1 MKRKLLYGAVLVS
14 SAMLVACGGSS
25 SSEPDKGKS
34 NPIEDKGSSK
44 VIDLAAT
51 DEGLYVAA
59 RFALDNSLFWEHFVG
74 ASPEAPGWEAGEG
87 GSSFEGCFNASP
99 VANTVSVFGEN
110 IAVYQCNEETAED
123 GYNVKGIKTTGIK
136 LDTSQWLGYYSLS
149 GDSDN
154 TPHTYKDDDLSA
166 EINAELFVKANG
178 SANPYESHGSA
189 NPYESHGS
197 ANPYESQRNYFVDI
211 KQTETFGEYVRGQTL
226 KLGASREVPFEVFV
240 RDGLYDIEGPIS
252 LALRKGNIECRFS
265 ISTLKTIEK
274 PELEFEPIS
283 NSYDPDELE
292 LVAIRGGKLKLDG
305 NTIVFG
311 NDGESATVNSK
322 PVDLDKVDE
331 LFSECGEEG

>member
-1 MKRKLLYGAVLVS
+1 IFVRWQRITKMKTKLLYGAVLFS

-25 SSEPDKGKS
+25 SSELDKGKS
-34 NPIEDKGSSK
+34 NPIKDKGPSK

-51 DEGLYVAA
+51 NEGLYVAA

-154 TPHTYKDDDLSA
+154 TPHTYRDDDLSA
-166 EINAELFVKANG
+166 EINAELFVEANHNSG
-178 SANPYESHGSA
+178 AYKSK
-189 NPYESHGS
+189 
-197 ANPYESQRNYFVDI
+197 RTYFVDM

-226 KLGASREVPFEVFV
+226 KLGASRGAPFEVFV
-240 RDGLYDIEGPIS
+240 QDGFYEIEGPIS
-252 LALRKGNIECRFS
+252 LALRQGSIE
-265 ISTLKTIEK
+265 
-274 PELEFEPIS
+274 
-283 NSYDPDELE
+283 
-292 LVAIRGGKLKLDG
+292 
-305 NTIVFG
+305 
-311 NDGESATVNSK
+311 
-322 PVDLDKVDE
+322 
-331 LFSECGEEG
+331 

>member
-1 MKRKLLYGAVLVS
+1 MKTKLLYGAVLFS

-34 NPIEDKGSSK
+34 NPIEDKGPSK

-51 DEGLYVAA
+51 NEGLYVAA

-178 SANPYESHGSA
+178 SANT
-189 NPYESHGS
+189 
-197 ANPYESQRNYFVDI
+197 YESQRTYFVDM
-211 KQTETFGEYVRGQTL
+211 KQTETFDKYVRGQTL

-331 LFSECGEEG
+331 LFSECGEED

>member
-1 MKRKLLYGAVLVS
+1 MKTKLLYGAVLFS

-34 NPIEDKGSSK
+34 NPIDKNPIEKNDPPGDKEPSK
-44 VIDLAAT
+44 VIDLT
-51 DEGLYVAA
+51 ETNEGLYVAA

-74 ASPEAPGWEAGEG
+74 ASPSKIEDADWDTSDEGHYFEPCIIDAPVIVTAQ
-87 GSSFEGCFNASP
+87 
-99 VANTVSVFGEN
+99 VFGESL
-110 IAVYQCNEETAED
+110 AAYQCSEEMEFED
-123 GYNVKGIKTTGIK
+123 ASNVKGTKATSTIKVGE
-136 LDTSQWLGYYSLS
+136 SQWLGYYSLS

-154 TPHTYKDDDLSA
+154 TPHIYNDSVLSA
-166 EINAELFVKANG
+166 KINAELFVKADG
-178 SANPYESHGSA
+178 SANT
-189 NPYESHGS
+189 
-197 ANPYESQRNYFVDI
+197 YESQRTYFVDM
-211 KQTETFGEYVRGQTL
+211 KQTETFDKYVRGQTL

-331 LFSECGEEG
+331 LFSECGEED

>member
-1 MKRKLLYGAVLVS
+1 MKTKLLYGAVLFS
-14 SAMLVACGGSS
+14 SAMSVACGGSS

-34 NPIEDKGSSK
+34 NPIEDKGPSK

-51 DEGLYVAA
+51 NEGLYVAA

-178 SANPYESHGSA
+178 SANT
-189 NPYESHGS
+189 
-197 ANPYESQRNYFVDI
+197 YESQRTYFVDM
-211 KQTETFGEYVRGQTL
+211 KQTETFDKYVRGQTL

-331 LFSECGEEG
+331 LFSECGEED

>member
-1 MKRKLLYGAVLVS
+1 MKTKLLYGAVLFS
-14 SAMLVACGGSS
+14 SAMSVACGGSS

-34 NPIEDKGSSK
+34 NPIEDKGPSK

-51 DEGLYVAA
+51 NEGLYVAA

-166 EINAELFVKANG
+166 EINVELFVKAN
-178 SANPYESHGSA
+178 GSA

-211 KQTETFGEYVRGQTL
+211 KQTETFDKYVRGQTL
-226 KLGASREVPFEVFV
+226 KLGASREAPFKVSVQDDFYE
-240 RDGLYDIEGPIS
+240 IEGPIS
-252 LALRKGNIECRFS
+252 LALRQGSIECRFS
-265 ISTLKTIEK
+265 IDSLETVK
-274 PELEFEPIS
+274 PPALDFQPIGEPL
-283 NSYDPDELE
+283 DPDELE
-292 LVAIRGGKLKLDG
+292 LVAVRGGKLNLDG

-311 NDGESATVNSK
+311 DDGESATVNGTS
-322 PVDLDKVDE
+322 VDLDKVDE